1 MNNLDYQAELK
12 RLQDALQESEHVQ
25 TELDRRVFYLKT
37 LYDVSKDIFSSV
49 ESEKILRRFL
59 LMAMG
64 NFGVTQG
71 FILTLNSSARGIQ
84 HFVEV
89 GLEADEMADLRGGI
103 EELLKQNV
111 FSIFPVNE
119 MDFSR
124 QNFLPKSMAFIQS
137 FTVETDCPG
146 IFGLGAK
153 LIGEPYN
160 ENDAELLD
168 TLVNNLIVA
177 LKNARSF
184 EEIKKLNRDLE
195 AKNVE
200 LNKALKELKAAMR
213 KVEILESIKADL
225 SKFVPTT
232 VTRMIEKSP
241 TGDIMEAEERDVT
254 VLFLDIEGYTKIT
267 EDVGATVVN
276 ALVEQYFS
284 VFMDAIYE
292 NNGDVVETAGDG
304 LMVLFLTEDS
314 AIHALEA
321 VRAAKTIREK
331 ACLINDDCGLDSQ
344 PAVPLVIN
352 IGICSGQAFVGAAKF
367 ESYTGSRWAYTSHGN
382 TTNIAA
388 RICGKATGGAV
399 LASRSTMERVKDQ
412 FSFEPLGS
420 FALKNLSEE
429 VEIFA
434 LKE

>member
-1 MNNLDYQAELK
+1 MK
-12 RLQDALQESEHVQ
+12 RLQKALKQSEHVQ

-49 ESEKILRRFL
+49 ESEAILRRFL

-71 FILTLNSSARGIQ
+71 FILTLNSSLKAIEL
-84 HFVEV
+84 FVQV
-89 GLEADEMADLRGGI
+89 GLEEDHVA
-103 EELLKQNV
+103 ELKNSIQKYMQKETFGEPPQKEALQVLK
-111 FSIFPVNE
+111 E
-119 MDFSR
+119 
-124 QNFLPKSMAFIQS
+124 FLPSSLNFIQD
-137 FTVETDCPG
+137 FTMTGDCLG
-146 IFGLGAK
+146 LFGLGAK

-160 ENDAELLD
+160 ENDEELLD

-177 LKNARSF
+177 LKNAHSF
-184 EEIKKLNRDLE
+184 EEIKKLNRSLE
-195 AKNVE
+195 AKNIE
-200 LNKALKELKAAMR
+200 LEKALNELKAAMR

-232 VTRMIEKSP
+232 VTRLIEKSP
-241 TGDIMEAEERDVT
+241 ASDVLEARERDVT

-267 EDVGATVVN
+267 EDVGASEVN
-276 ALVEQYFS
+276 ALVEKYFS

-321 VRAAKTIREK
+321 VKAARMIKEK
-331 ACLINDDCGLDSQ
+331 AWQIIDDSSIDAL
-344 PAVPLVIN
+344 PLVIN
-352 IGICSGQAFVGAAKF
+352 IGICSGQAFVGAAKY

-388 RICGKATGGAV
+388 RICGKATGGQI
-399 LASRSTMERVKDQ
+399 LASKSTVDRVKHR
-412 FSFEPLGS
+412 FFFERLGA
-420 FALKNLSEE
+420 FTLKNLSEE
-429 VEIFA
+429 VEIFS
-434 LKE
+434 LKD